1 MAGRGMALGRAAGL
15 FLALILYG
23 LLSAPAPG
31 RIRLAEA
38 AIGALLVLGVGLL
51 RPLSVATGH
60 ALLER
65 DSPPWE
71 LPAVLALAVLLWC
84 PLMRGVWLDWA
95 PDDMLRDVVPLL
107 YLFLPV
113 LLVPMLR
120 AAPDRAVAL
129 LAAGMALAG
138 IGFALRWWKQA
149 HWGFGAIGVRA
160 MADGGVYLLN
170 APSVL
175 FAAIALPVFGVGA
188 LARGRWLW
196 GAVGVAAILG
206 GLLCLAALAGAVHR
220 MALGL
225 AAMAFA
231 ALGLWWLRRAPLA
244 ALGVGMA
251 ALLSVTL
258 FPELLLGALGQA
270 AEKTRL
276 AGANTR
282 WEEAEAA
289 LGQALSSPTAF
300 LFGQGWG
307 ALLANP
313 AVGGWRVS
321 YTHTLATYA
330 VAKAGVVGL
339 CALVAYF
346 GGLAPRV
353 LAFLRS
359 DPALGWAVVAPL
371 LMALL
376 AHTSFKYL
384 DTGLLLTLAVLG
396 AERGKRLPTG

>member
-1 MAGRGMALGRAAGL
+1 MALVRAAGL
-15 FLALILYG
+15 FLALLLYG

-31 RIRLAEA
+31 QVRLAEA
-38 AIGALLVLGVGLL
+38 AIGALLVLGGGLL
-51 RPLSVATGH
+51 RPLSVVTGH
-60 ALLER
+60 SLLER
-65 DSPPWE
+65 GSPPWE
-71 LPAVLALAVLLWC
+71 MPAVLALAVLLWC
-84 PLMRGVWLDWA
+84 PLMRGVWLGWA

-120 AAPDRAVAL
+120 AAPDRAVTL

-138 IGFALRWWKQA
+138 VGFALRWWKQA
-149 HWGFGAIGVRA
+149 DWGFGAVGARA

-175 FAAIALPVFGVGA
+175 FAAIALPAFGVG
-188 LARGRWLW
+188 LLTRGRRLW
-196 GAVGVAAILG
+196 GRCLWSAAGVAAILG

-244 ALGVGMA
+244 VLGVA
-251 ALLSVTL
+251 AVALLSAAL
-258 FPELLLGALGQA
+258 FPETLFGAVGQA

-282 WEEAEAA
+282 WEEADAA
-289 LGQALSSPTAF
+289 LGLALSSPTAF

-330 VAKAGVVGL
+330 IAKTGVVGL
-339 CALVAYF
+339 CALVAYL

-353 LAFLRS
+353 LALLRS

-371 LMALL
+371 VMALG

-384 DTGLLLTLAVLG
+384 DTGLLLTLAILG
-396 AERGKRLPTG
+396 AERGKRLPAA

>member
-1 MAGRGMALGRAAGL
+1 MAGKGVALWRAAGL
-15 FLALILYG
+15 FLALVLYG
-23 LLSAPAPG
+23 LLSAPAPAE
-31 RIRLAEA
+31 IRFAEA
-38 AIGALLVLGVGLL
+38 MIGALLVLGVGLL

-65 DSPPWE
+65 DSPSWE
-71 LPAVLALAVLLWC
+71 TPAVLALAVLLWC
-84 PLMRGVWLDWA
+84 PLLRGVWLDWA
-95 PDDMLRDVVPLL
+95 PGDMVRDVVPLF

-120 AAPDRAVAL
+120 SASDWAAGLLAGGLAVA
-129 LAAGMALAG
+129 GV
-138 IGFALRWWKQA
+138 GFALRWWKQA
-149 HWGFGAIGVRA
+149 DWGFGAIGVRA

-175 FAAIALPVFGVGA
+175 FAAIALPAFGVGA
-188 LARGRWLW
+188 LAQGGWPRRAAGM
-196 GAVGVAAILG
+196 AAILG

-231 ALGLWWLRRAPLA
+231 ALGLWWLRRSPLA
-244 ALGVGMA
+244 GVGLGVA
-251 ALLSVTL
+251 ALLVVAL
-258 FPELLLGALGQA
+258 FHEALVGALGQV

-289 LGQALSSPTAF
+289 LGQALSSPAAF

-330 VAKAGVVGL
+330 LAKTGVVGL
-339 CALVAYF
+339 IALIAYL
-346 GGLAPRV
+346 GGLAPRA
-353 LAFLRS
+353 LALLRA
-359 DPALGWAVVAPL
+359 DPALGWAVLAPL
-371 LMALL
+371 LMALGL
-376 AHTSFKYL
+376 HTSFKYL
-384 DTGLLLTLAVLG
+384 DTGLLLTLAALA
-396 AERGKRLPTG
+396 AEREKRLPKR

>member
-1 MAGRGMALGRAAGL
+1 MAGRGVALWRAAGL
-15 FLALILYG
+15 FLALVVYG
-23 LLSAPAPG
+23 LLSAPAPAE
-31 RIRLAEA
+31 IRPAEA
-38 AIGALLVLGVGLL
+38 VIGALLVSGVGLL

-60 ALLER
+60 SLLER

-71 LPAVLALAVLLWC
+71 MPAVLALGVLLWC
-84 PLMRGVWLDWA
+84 PLMRGVWLGWA
-95 PDDMLRDVVPLL
+95 PGDMVRDVVPLL

-113 LLVPMLR
+113 FLVPLLR
-120 AAPDRAVAL
+120 AAPDQAVDL

-138 IGFALRWWKQA
+138 VGFALRWWKQA
-149 HWGFGAIGVRA
+149 EWGFGAVGVRA

-175 FAAIALPVFGVGA
+175 FAAIALPAFGFGM
-188 LARGRWLW
+188 LMRGGWLRC
-196 GAVGVAAILG
+196 AVGLASIAG

-225 AAMAFA
+225 AAVAFA
-231 ALGLWWLRRAPLA
+231 ALGVWWLRRAPLA
-244 ALGVGMA
+244 WLGAGVA
-251 ALLSVTL
+251 ALLLVTL
-258 FPELLLGALGQA
+258 VPETLLGALGQV

-289 LGQALSSPTAF
+289 VGQAMESPAAF

-321 YTHTLATYA
+321 YTHTLVTYA
-330 VAKAGVVGL
+330 IAKTGVLGL
-339 CALVAYF
+339 CALIAYL
-346 GGLAPRV
+346 GGLAPRA
-353 LAFLRS
+353 LALLRS
-359 DPALGWAVVAPL
+359 DPALGWAAVAPL
-371 LMALL
+371 LMALG

-384 DTGLLLTLAVLG
+384 DTGLLLTLTVL
-396 AERGKRLPTG
+396 ATERAKRLP

>member
-1 MAGRGMALGRAAGL
+1 MALWRAAGL
-15 FLALILYG
+15 FLVLVLYG
-23 LLSAPAPG
+23 LLSAPAPAE
-31 RIRLAEA
+31 IRLAEA

-51 RPLSVATGH
+51 RSLCVATGQT
-60 ALLER
+60 LLEC

-71 LPAVLALAVLLWC
+71 TPAVLALAVLLWC

-95 PDDMLRDVVPLL
+95 PGDMVRDVVPLI

-113 LLVPMLR
+113 LLAPMLR
-120 AAPDRAVAL
+120 AAPDRAVGL
-129 LAAGMALAG
+129 LAGGLAVAGV
-138 IGFALRWWKQA
+138 GFALRWWRQA
-149 HWGFGAIGVRA
+149 DWGFGAVGVRA

-175 FAAIALPVFGVGA
+175 FAAIALPAVGIGM
-188 LARGRWLW
+188 LMHGGWLRRAA
-196 GAVGVAAILG
+196 GAVAILG

-244 ALGVGMA
+244 GLGVGVA
-251 ALLSVTL
+251 ALLFVAL
-258 FPELLLGALGQA
+258 FPEALFGALERV

-289 LGQALSSPTAF
+289 LGQALSSPAAF

-321 YTHTLATYA
+321 YTHTLVTYA
-330 VAKAGVVGL
+330 LAKTGVLGL
-339 CALVAYF
+339 GALIVYL
-346 GGLAPRV
+346 GGLAPRA
-353 LAFLRS
+353 LDLLRS
-359 DPALGWAVVAPL
+359 DPALGWAVLAPL
-371 LMALL
+371 LMALGL
-376 AHTSFKYL
+376 HTSFKYL
-384 DTGLLLTLAVLG
+384 DTGLLLTLAALA
-396 AERGKRLPTG
+396 AERGKRLPVR

>member
-1 MAGRGMALGRAAGL
+1 MALRRAIGV
-15 FLALILYG
+15 FLALALYG
-23 LLSAPAPG
+23 LLSAPAPAE
-31 RIRLAEA
+31 IRMAEA
-38 AIGALLVLGVGLL
+38 AIGALLVQGVGLS
-51 RPLSVATGH
+51 RPLSVATGD
-60 ALLER
+60 ALLAR
-65 DSPPWE
+65 DSAPWE
-71 LPAVLALAVLLWC
+71 MPAVLALAVLLWC

-95 PDDMLRDVVPLL
+95 PGDMVRDVVPLL

-120 AAPDRAVAL
+120 AAPDRAAGL
-129 LAAGMALAG
+129 LAGGLAVAGV
-138 IGFALRWWKQA
+138 GFALRWWKQA
-149 HWGFGAIGVRA
+149 DWGFGAVGVRA

-175 FAAIALPVFGVGA
+175 FAAIALPAFGIGMLMHGGWPRRA
-188 LARGRWLW
+188 A
-196 GAVGVAAILG
+196 GVVAMLG

-225 AAMAFA
+225 AVVAFT

-244 ALGVGMA
+244 GVGAGLA
-251 ALLSVTL
+251 ALLLVTL
-258 FPELLLGALGQA
+258 FHDALFGAFGQV

-289 LGQALSSPTAF
+289 LGQALSSPVAF

-330 VAKAGVVGL
+330 LAKTGVVGL
-339 CALVAYF
+339 CALVAYL
-346 GGLAPRV
+346 GGLAPRA
-353 LAFLRS
+353 LALLRS
-359 DPALGWAVVAPL
+359 DPVLGWAVAAPL
-371 LMALL
+371 LMALGL
-376 AHTSFKYL
+376 HTSFKYL
-384 DTGLLLTLAVLG
+384 DTGLLLTLAAL
-396 AERGKRLPTG
+396 ASERGKRLPER